1 MGPGALLLVAVGI
14 VVAFWAGMRWRHNT
28 LAWQTHKVQA
38 GRARDARKAK
48 WVTFWAAV
56 ISSAVLVLYAFVAS
70 GTALGADRS
79 DRSPA
84 PHATRSASVGH
95 SPTHR

>member
-1 MGPGALLLVAVGI
+1 
-14 VVAFWAGMRWRHNT
+14 MRWRHNT
-28 LAWQTHKVQA
+28 LAWQTHRVQA
-38 GRARDARKAK
+38 GREREARKTK

-79 DRSPA
+79 NHSPA
-84 PHATRSASVGH
+84 PHPTKSASVGR
-95 SPTHR
+95 PRTNR